1 MNCKFCQAELEEGV
15 TLCPAC
21 GKDNSQEAVPA
32 KKKLTSGK
40 LAVIYI
46 CIIVIV
52 AALIAPVLMGISN
65 NARYQNTQY
74 PGGII
79 FEDGNKDDV
88 TCKGSYTVTDKK
100 AKKNADKVV
109 ATAGDAKLNNGM
121 LQSIYWL
128 QVYNFMSDYGQD
140 YEIDVNIPLDQ
151 QRCTANQNN
160 WSWQQYFLNVALQE
174 WQMYNAF
181 CQEAEA
187 VGHESTVNFEEF
199 VENMRNDLEDVASSE
214 GFPSAEQLILHDMG
228 PGASLENYLAFL
240 ELTERGYDYY
250 GSLYTTIVPTE
261 DQIVAYY
268 EENVDLF
275 EQSGITKDMML
286 IDVRHILLQ
295 PADAEDE
302 QSWLDCEKEA
312 QDMLDQWLAGD
323 ADETSFAALANEH
336 SVDGGSNT
344 NGGLYQYVQEGR
356 MVQEFNDWCFDASR
370 ETGDYGIVKTTHGYH
385 IMFFVGKQPMWRVY
399 AQESAKNEMVN
410 ETMEALMEKY
420 PVDIKYS
427 KIVLGTAAESFGG

>member
-21 GKDNSQEAVPA
+21 GKDNSQEAIPA

-109 ATAGDAKLNNGM
+109 ATAGDAKLTNGM

-140 YEIDVNIPLDQ
+140 YEIDVNMPLDQ

-160 WSWQQYFLNVALQE
+160 WSWQQYFLDVALQE

-199 VENMRNDLEDVASSE
+199 VENMRKDLEDVASSE
-214 GFPSAEQLILHDMG
+214 GFPSVEQLILHDMG

-250 GSLYTTIVPTE
+250 GSLYETIVPTE

-295 PADAEDE
+295 PADAENE
-302 QSWLDCEKEA
+302 QSWLDCEREA
-312 QDMLDQWLAGD
+312 QDLLDQWLAGD
-323 ADETSFAALANEH
+323 ADEDSFAALANEH

-344 NGGLYQYVQEGR
+344 RGGLYEYVQEGQ
-356 MVQEFNDWCFDASR
+356 MVPQFNDWCFDASR
-370 ETGDYGIVKTTHGYH
+370 QYGDYGIVKTSLGYH
-385 IMFFVGKQPMWRVY
+385 LMFFAGNQPAWHVY
-399 AQESAKNEMVN
+399 AEQTAKNQLLN
-410 ETMEALMEKY
+410 DTMQALLDKY
-420 PVDIKYS
+420 PAEIKYS
-427 KIVLGTAAESFGG
+427 KISLGRAAESFGG